1 MREEERLREKEHT
14 EYTSSE
20 KSCKEWDKVQWR
32 KQGERFSM
40 VREGKREAGKVEK

>member
-20 KSCKEWDKVQWR
+20 KILQRVG
-32 KQGERFSM
+32 QGRMEEIG
-40 VREGKREAGKVEK
+40 REI